1 MGNTRKYHLQGHW
14 DDHNR
19 HRWNQDIQTVS
30 EISVN
35 HNDILIQNK
44 VFDVPE
50 DNISYLRLIFFQ
62 CRSKAWMTIRR
73 PEEPSKTLQNISSK
87 LLSL

>member
-14 DDHNR
+14 DDHSR
-19 HRWNQDIQTVS
+19 QSWNQDIQTVS

-50 DNISYLRLIFFQ
+50 DNIAYLRLIFF
-62 CRSKAWMTIRR
+62 SM
-73 PEEPSKTLQNISSK
+73 
-87 LLSL
+87 